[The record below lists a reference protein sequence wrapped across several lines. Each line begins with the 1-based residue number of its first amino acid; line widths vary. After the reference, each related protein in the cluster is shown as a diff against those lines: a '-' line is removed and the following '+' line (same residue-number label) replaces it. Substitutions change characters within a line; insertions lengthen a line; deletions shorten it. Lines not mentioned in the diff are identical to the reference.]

1 MSKWRMM
8 VACAGAP
15 IARGPAVNPMRG
27 LKHHERRHIHR
38 YDSRGAGD
46 PRPSHRRRTCFG
58 RGNDRQTDAIA
69 RWHRIGE
76 GACQKGVFEP
86 SVRVRRTPTPT
97 KSAAAIVRSKPAALR
112 ILRTEPCPDIERWR
126 GRSSTCTVWQIFAF
140 RRAIF
145 QDISGLTTEYRAD
158 SVERLEADALHFT

>member
-46 PRPSHRRRTCFG
+46 PRPSPRRRTCFG
-58 RGNDRQTDAIA
+58 GGNDRQADAIA
-69 RWHRIGE
+69 RWHRISE
-76 GACQKGVFEP
+76 GARQKGIFEQ
-86 SVRVRRTPTPT
+86 SVRVTRTRRPH
-97 KSAAAIVRSKPAALR
+97 AEEPAL
-112 ILRTEPCPDIERWR
+112 
-126 GRSSTCTVWQIFAF
+126 
-140 RRAIF
+140 
-145 QDISGLTTEYRAD
+145 
-158 SVERLEADALHFT
+158 SVFMRVFNAP